1 MRLLRW
7 SFLVLGVLIAIV
19 VATLPLRWVLP
30 AQSLPIAVLEAQGSI
45 WNGSLRGV
53 TWKAQPIGDVQV
65 ALQPWPLVRGEQHVR
80 LATSTVE
87 LIALQGARHG
97 IDQGNGRVLLRQP
110 GGITLLDLAVDL
122 RQVQAVFDA
131 TRCVQAAGEVTV
143 QIVPTSAG
151 EAVGLLPLRLRGD
164 HVAMTLRWNLHCSP
178 MEGCPTACSSTPSC
192 ACSAMAAGNGAPR
205 STPAAT
211 PPCTSVCNCW
221 GLCQRRSA
229 ACFVL
234 IRARCNGAPST

>member
-1 MRLLRW
+1 MRLLGW
-7 SFLVLGVLIAIV
+7 SLLVLGVLIAIV
-19 VATLPLRWVLP
+19 IATLPLRWMLP

-65 ALQPWPLVRGEQHVR
+65 ALQPWPLVRGEQRVR
-80 LATSTVE
+80 LATSTAA

-151 EAVGLLPLRLRGD
+151 EAVGLLPLRLRGSPRCND
-164 HVAMTLRWNLHCSP
+164 AAVELALQPDGGMPDGMQLSAELRLQRDGRWQLQSRVDP
-178 MEGCPTACSSTPSC
+178 GQD
-192 ACSAMAAGNGAPR
+192 AALGMGLQLLGF
-205 STPAAT
+205 AAT
-211 PPCTSVCNCW
+211 PERLLERTDL
-221 GLCQRRSA
+221 GQLY
-229 ACFVL
+229 
-234 IRARCNGAPST
+234 

>member
-7 SFLVLGVLIAIV
+7 SLLVLGVLIAIV
-19 VATLPLRWVLP
+19 IATLPLRWVLP

-80 LATSTVE
+80 LATSTAA

-151 EAVGLLPLRLRGD
+151 EAVGLLPLRLRG
-164 HVAMTLRWNLHCSP
+164 SP
-178 MEGCPTACSSTPSC
+178 
-192 ACSAMAAGNGAPR
+192 
-205 STPAAT
+205 
-211 PPCTSVCNCW
+211 
-221 GLCQRRSA
+221 
-229 ACFVL
+229 
-234 IRARCNGAPST
+234 RCNDAAVELALQPDGGMPDGMQLDAQFRVQRDGHWQWRTQVDPGSDTALQLGLQLLGFVPTQERRVLRVDQGTL

>member
-1 MRLLRW
+1 MRLLGW
-7 SFLVLGVLIAIV
+7 SLLVLGVLIAIV
-19 VATLPLRWVLP
+19 IATLPLRWMLP

-80 LATSTVE
+80 LATSTAA

-122 RQVQAVFDA
+122 RQVQALFDA

-151 EAVGLLPLRLRGD
+151 EAVGLLPLRLRG
-164 HVAMTLRWNLHCSP
+164 SP
-178 MEGCPTACSSTPSC
+178 
-192 ACSAMAAGNGAPR
+192 
-205 STPAAT
+205 
-211 PPCTSVCNCW
+211 
-221 GLCQRRSA
+221 
-229 ACFVL
+229 
-234 IRARCNGAPST
+234 RCNDVAVELALQPDGGMPDGMQLDAQFRVQRDGHWQWRTQVDPGSDTALQLGLQLLGFVPTQERRLLRVDQGTL

>member
-7 SFLVLGVLIAIV
+7 SLLVLAVLIAIV

-65 ALQPWPLVRGEQHVR
+65 ALQPWPLVRGEQRVR
-80 LATSTVE
+80 LATSTAA

-151 EAVGLLPLRLRGD
+151 EAAGLLPLRLRG
-164 HVAMTLRWNLHCSP
+164 SP
-178 MEGCPTACSSTPSC
+178 
-192 ACSAMAAGNGAPR
+192 
-205 STPAAT
+205 
-211 PPCTSVCNCW
+211 
-221 GLCQRRSA
+221 
-229 ACFVL
+229 
-234 IRARCNGAPST
+234 RCNDAAVELALQPDGGMPDGMQLDAQFRVQRDGRWQWRTQVDPGSDTALQLGLQLLGFVPTQERRLLRVDQGTL

>member
-1 MRLLRW
+1 MRLLGW
-7 SFLVLGVLIAIV
+7 SLLVLAVLIAV
-19 VATLPLRWVLP
+19 VIATLPLRWVLP

-65 ALQPWPLVRGEQHVR
+65 ALQPWPLVRGEQRVR
-80 LATSTVE
+80 LATSTAA

-122 RQVQAVFDA
+122 RQVQALFDA

-151 EAVGLLPLRLRGD
+151 EAVGLLPLRLRGSPRCND
-164 HVAMTLRWNLHCSP
+164 AAVELALQPDGGMPDGVQLNAELRLQRDGRWQLQSRVGP
-178 MEGCPTACSSTPSC
+178 GQD
-192 ACSAMAAGNGAPR
+192 AALGMGLQLLGF
-205 STPAAT
+205 AAT
-211 PPCTSVCNCW
+211 PE
-221 GLCQRRSA
+221 R
-229 ACFVL
+229 VL
-234 IRARCNGAPST
+234 VRTDLGQLY

>member
-7 SFLVLGVLIAIV
+7 SLLVLGVLIAIV
-19 VATLPLRWVLP
+19 IATLPLRWVLP

-65 ALQPWPLVRGEQHVR
+65 ALQPWPLVRGEQRVR
-80 LATSTVE
+80 LATSTAA

-151 EAVGLLPLRLRGD
+151 EAAGLLPLRLRG
-164 HVAMTLRWNLHCSP
+164 SP
-178 MEGCPTACSSTPSC
+178 
-192 ACSAMAAGNGAPR
+192 
-205 STPAAT
+205 
-211 PPCTSVCNCW
+211 
-221 GLCQRRSA
+221 
-229 ACFVL
+229 
-234 IRARCNGAPST
+234 RCNDAVVELALQPDGGMPDGMQLSAELRLQHDGHWQWRTQVDPGSDTALHLGLQLLGFVPTQERRLLRVDQGTL